1 MHLLTL
7 SLAFL
12 PSIFAFSPAS
22 TPTSTTS
29 IAPHPP
35 VLILQTPPLQP
46 QTPYLELRHLDL
58 DKRQAVAAAGAPAA
72 AAAAAPKQPAGGA
85 AAPAAAPAVAPA
97 AAPAAAPG
105 AAAPVAAPAAAP
117 AAGGLVGAH
126 GDVPIAQGPATALT
140 TAPSPKV
147 GSIGMGTLTGKVG
160 VVKTAEAKSEAGM
173 ALRDSRFA
181 SWQKMLG
188 IGATIGAGV
197 GLGMG
202 MLL

>member
-1 MHLLTL
+1 MYLLTL

-29 IAPHPP
+29 NAPHPE
-35 VLILQTPPLQP
+35 VLILQTPPPQP
-46 QTPYLELRHLDL
+46 QTPYLELRHLGL

-85 AAPAAAPAVAPA
+85 AAPAAAPAVAPV
-97 AAPAAAPG
+97 AAP

-126 GDVPIAQGPATALT
+126 GDVPVAQGPATALT
-140 TAPSPKV
+140 TAPAPKI

-160 VVKTAEAKSEAGM
+160 VVKTAEAGKSEAGS

-181 SWQKMLG
+181 SWQKVVG
-188 IGATIGAGV
+188 IGATIGVGV
-197 GLGMG
+197 GIGMG
-202 MLL
+202 VLL